1 MQRLK
6 SFIGLTLLGGITVV
20 LPIAILMLLFQWL
33 FDLITD
39 FIQPL
44 SDMLTSRADIADM
57 VADVVVILIVLAL
70 CFTVGLLVKTSVGR
84 WLHHWMDTGLAKFA
98 PGYSTI
104 RDIVVQ
110 FVGGNEEH
118 SLLNGQVALVKLYGD
133 TCDLQ
138 VTGIVTSKYDGGYTV
153 FVPTAPV
160 PTSGMVYHVPME
172 YVTLL
177 PEVSVEQALRT
188 VIACGAGSQPFL
200 QEQER
205 INRGESKPVE
215 SL

>member
-1 MQRLK
+1 
-6 SFIGLTLLGGITVV
+6 
-20 LPIAILMLLFQWL
+20 MLLFQWL

-57 VADVVVILIVLAL
+57 LADCMVILVVLGL

-84 WLHHWMDTGLAKFA
+84 WIHHWMDMGLAKFA

-110 FVGGNEEH
+110 FVGGSEEH

-133 TCDLQ
+133 TCELQ
-138 VTGIVTSKYDGGYTV
+138 VTGIVTSKYDEGFTV

-160 PTSGMVYHVPME
+160 PTSGMVYHVPAQ

-177 PEVSVEQALRT
+177 PDVSVEQALRT
-188 VIACGAGSQPFL
+188 VIACGAGSQSCL
-200 QEQER
+200 LEQAQMTSS
-205 INRGESKPVE
+205 NRSSG
-215 SL
+215 